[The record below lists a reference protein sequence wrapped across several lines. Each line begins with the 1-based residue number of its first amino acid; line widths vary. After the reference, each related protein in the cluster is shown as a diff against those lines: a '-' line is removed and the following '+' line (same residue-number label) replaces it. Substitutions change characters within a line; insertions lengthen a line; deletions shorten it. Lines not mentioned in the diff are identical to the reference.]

1 MAKNFQKR
9 KIVACLDLGS
19 QKLMCII
26 AAIDQDE
33 IKVLGYSH
41 KEAKGISGGAISD
54 MKLAQKSI
62 TNVVS
67 EAERMAGLNI
77 EKLLVGISA
86 SQVLS
91 NRKEEFVKIASDMVK
106 SSDISNLASKIRNEF
121 RRNNREMI
129 HLIPM
134 QYRID
139 DSSAVQNPRYMTGDK
154 LFAKFHT
161 VSTSHTTIRNIENCL
176 KGCQLSVN
184 NYIVEPYAASL
195 ATLSENEMNLGSL
208 LIDIGADVTSFCLIL
223 ESKLVYVGH
232 VPIGGNHITKDIS
245 TILNITFLE
254 AEKIKS
260 LNNSLLFS
268 ALEEMELIK
277 FKTKQSEG
285 ELIKITKGELRD
297 IIKSRLEEIIEA
309 TRENLEKAG
318 LSSFLANNI
327 VLTGGTTNIIGV
339 DKLVED
345 IFDKNTRIGYP
356 TKLNNLPS
364 ELIQAS
370 HSSSIG
376 MLVFL
381 KNLYLKEK
389 IKDGFETR
397 NHWFRNLIEKL
408 VAV

>member
-9 KIVACLDLGS
+9 KIIACLDLGS
-19 QKLMCII
+19 QKLLCII
-26 AAIDQDE
+26 AAIDADD
-33 IKVLGYSH
+33 IKILGYSH
-41 KEAKGISGGAISD
+41 KEAKGIVGGAISD

-86 SQVLS
+86 SQVVS
-91 NRKEEFVKIASDMVK
+91 SRKEEHVKIASDMVK
-106 SSDISNLASKIRNEF
+106 SNDISNLAAKIRNEF

-154 LFAKFHT
+154 LYAKFHT
-161 VSTSHTTIRNIENCL
+161 VSTSNTTIKNIENCL

-184 NYIVEPYAASL
+184 NYIVEPYASSL

-208 LIDIGADVTSFCLIL
+208 VIDIGADITSFCLIL

-232 VPIGGNHITKDIS
+232 VPIGGSHITKDIS

-260 LNNSLLFS
+260 LNNSLLLS
-268 ALEEMELIK
+268 PLEEMELIK

-285 ELIKITKGELRD
+285 AMIKITKSEMRD
-297 IIKSRLEEIIEA
+297 IIKSRLEEIIET

-327 VLTGGTTNIIGV
+327 VLTGGTTNIIGI

-356 TKLNNLPS
+356 NKLNNIPN
-364 ELIQAS
+364 ELVQAGYA
-370 HSSSIG
+370 SSLG
-376 MLVFL
+376 MISFL